1 MKKLLALTLLSLSVL
16 TACQTQQTGNA
27 IANPETMSSSEIQAA
42 LEKRL
47 AELNQLDMPQ
57 LSEEVADNEAA
68 VKLVT
73 SKGDITIK
81 LFPALAPLAVENFL
95 THAKN
100 GYYDGLTFHRVIEGF
115 MIQGGDPEGSG
126 RGGQSI
132 WAGKDA
138 KIDNGTGFQNEVS
151 DLLYNI
157 RGSLAMAN
165 AGPDTNGSQFFIN
178 QNRDNQTSKLHPL
191 YYPEKIYQA
200 YAQGGNPSL
209 DGGYTVFGQV
219 IDGMAIVDQI
229 ASVDT
234 NQQDKPVEPVTINK
248 VEVIKDYK
256 F

>member
-1 MKKLLALTLLSLSVL
+1 MKKLLALALVSLSIL
-16 TACQTQQTGNA
+16 TACQAKQNDDLA
-27 IANPETMSSSEIQAA
+27 TMSSSELQAA

-47 AELNQLDMPQ
+47 TELNQMAMPQ
-57 LSEEVADNEAA
+57 LSTDIAENEAA
-68 VKLVT
+68 VRLKT
-73 SKGDITIK
+73 SEGDITIK
-81 LFPALAPLAVENFL
+81 LFPELAPLAVENFL

-100 GYYDGLTFHRVIEGF
+100 GFYDGLTFHRVIEGF
-115 MIQGGDPEGSG
+115 MIQGGDPEGTG

-132 WAGKDA
+132 WAGKNA
-138 KIDNGTGFQNEVS
+138 KIDDGTGFRNEVS

-178 QNRDNQTSKLHPL
+178 QNADNQTSKLHPL

-200 YAQGGNPSL
+200 YANGGNPSL

-219 IDGMAIVDQI
+219 IDGMAVVDRIVAVETD
-229 ASVDT
+229 D
-234 NQQDKPVEPVTINK
+234 QDKPITPITIDK
-248 VEVIKDYK
+248 VEVIKDYS